1 MGGVTHSLVLFTSLL
16 LLGIIVSAVP
26 IEGDDEVHS
35 SHFLNVIYWGQNGG
49 NTIEDNDLSMYCVPT
64 AGIDIIVL
72 AFLYGYGNGNTIAS
86 GTIGQSCSILP
97 NGESV
102 QCENLAAAIK
112 KCQENG
118 VKVLLSLGG
127 AMGAYSLSSQQ
138 EAGAIGQ
145 HLWDAYGNTKND
157 FVHRPFGATFVN
169 GWDFDIEASRG
180 NEFYQHLI
188 CTLRSNFNSDLS
200 NEYYITG
207 APQCPIPE
215 PNMQHIIT
223 NSQFD
228 YLWVQFYNNPSCSV
242 NGAINF
248 ESWVTNIAGTASADA
263 KILIGLP
270 ASPYAATGTYDGAQY
285 YLQPNALATLLR
297 EYVGHSALGGV
308 MLWSAGFSEYNIDN
322 GCNYAQQVRK
332 ILNSGS
338 PC

>member
-1 MGGVTHSLVLFTSLL
+1 MHFLVSFTTLL

-26 IEGDDEVHS
+26 IEGDDVVLPS
-35 SHFLNVIYWGQNGG
+35 NFQNAIYWGQNGG
-49 NTIEDNDLSMYCVPT
+49 STIEDNDLAMYCVPA

-72 AFLYGYGNGNTIAS
+72 AFLYEYGSGNTIAS

-97 NGESV
+97 NGESF

-112 KCQENG
+112 KCQANG
-118 VKVLLSLGG
+118 VKIFLSLGG
-127 AMGAYSLSSQQ
+127 AVGTYSLSSQQ
-138 EAGAIGQ
+138 EAEAIGQ
-145 HLWDAYGNTKND
+145 HLWDAYGNTKSD
-157 FVHRPFGATFVN
+157 FVHRPFGETFVN
-169 GWDFDIEASRG
+169 GWDFDIEAAGG
-180 NEFYQHLI
+180 NEYYQYLI
-188 CTLRSNFNSDLS
+188 NKLRSNFKSDLS
-200 NEYYITG
+200 NGYYITG

-215 PNMQHIIT
+215 PNMQEIIT

-248 ESWVTNIAGTASADA
+248 ESWVTNIAGTASSDA
-263 KILIGLP
+263 RILIGLP
-270 ASPYAATGTYDGAQY
+270 ASPYAATGTLDGAQY
-285 YLQPNALATLLR
+285 YVQPSALATLLR
-297 EYVGHSALGGV
+297 EFVGHPALGGV
-308 MLWSAGFSEYNIDN
+308 MLWSAGFSDYNIDN

>member
-1 MGGVTHSLVLFTSLL
+1 MGGMMLRLVLFAGL
-16 LLGIIVSAVP
+16 LLGTIVSAVP
-26 IEGDDEVHS
+26 LEGDDDVHS

-49 NTIEDNDLSMYCVPT
+49 NAIEDNDLSMYCVPES
-64 AGIDIIVL
+64 GIDIIVL
-72 AFLYGYGNGNTIAS
+72 AFLYEHGNGNTIAS

-97 NGESV
+97 NGESF
-102 QCENLAAAIK
+102 QCEDLGAAIK
-112 KCQENG
+112 KCQANG

-127 AMGAYSLSSQQ
+127 ATGAYSLSSQQ
-138 EAGAIGQ
+138 EAEAIGQ

-157 FVHRPFGATFVN
+157 VVHRPFGTTFVN
-169 GWDFDIEASRG
+169 GWDFDIETSG
-180 NEFYQHLI
+180 GIECYQYLI
-188 CTLRSNFNSDLS
+188 NNLRSNFNSDVS

-215 PNMQHIIT
+215 PNMQQIIA

-248 ESWVTNIAGTASADA
+248 GSWVTNIAGTASSNA

-285 YLQPNALATLLR
+285 YLQPSALAALLR
-297 EYVGHSALGGV
+297 EFTSYPQLGGV
-308 MLWSAGFSEYNIDN
+308 MLWSAGFSDSNTNN
-322 GCNYAQQVRK
+322 GCNYAQQARK
-332 ILNSGS
+332 IFNTGS